1 MFAKS
6 VPRSVREGPRDST
19 ASCGS
24 STLLRDM
31 LCRMSELQ
39 VFDAVIYR
47 TTYLNGKIY
56 VGLDRTNSIN
66 CFGRASS
73 ALIAADFSSE

>member
-1 MFAKS
+1 
-6 VPRSVREGPRDST
+6 
-19 ASCGS
+19 
-24 STLLRDM
+24 M